1 MVPRCCASPSR
12 FLGLA
17 LAALALAAGVRPV
30 TAQAV
35 EAGGSVSGTVRGT
48 FQGTV
53 TPLPHATVDVSGP
66 GVRRS
71 VVADSLGHYE
81 IGRLPAGALR
91 LRASHPGHAPV
102 TVYVMVPAHAA
113 VMVDLE
119 LAVRPLQLPPVNVT
133 ADAHAPDSATPG
145 AEAAREGRVAAVA
158 LETGAGFADAGLA
171 EAVQSLGGNDPS
183 KPRDVLFMRG
193 STTDMKLVL
202 LDGAPVYT
210 PFHVAGL
217 MRSFD
222 PDALGRA
229 DLLVGGAPARYD
241 GGLSYILDLQT
252 RPPRRDRI
260 HASGSLDL
268 LSGRVETDG
277 PLGDHAGFLLSGRTL
292 YDLGRAALGASP
304 YGYGDILL
312 GLDADPAPSQHVR
325 ATGFWNRESVRL
337 DLPGTLGLPSGDAP
351 GEAWWS
357 NRALSLDYRARIR
370 GTVLDAMV
378 AGAGYQATLPLQR
391 TISGEGPTPAPLLA
405 SAHDDRVR
413 GNVEV
418 ARPTAGGIAR
428 FGVSFEDLRASYD
441 AVVLS
446 PDSGGTAA
454 SSRAEA
460 RSAGVYVDVSRSLSE
475 SVMLRAG
482 VRADAFQGA
491 GAVRLA
497 PRAALTWMVAPEA
510 FVTVA
515 AGRYHQNVWAGDAT
529 LEASLSTPS
538 PTDPTL
544 TSLLPVATADHVVV
558 SLDQT
563 LGQRVQ
569 LGLSGFWKAYDG
581 LPASQGSRVLNSGVD
596 LRVQRPGD
604 RATVWLGYQLS
615 WYWSGR
621 DLAGSTSDFT
631 GRQLL
636 SAGVTGYIT
645 DLLGGDVRVAY
656 GYGLPYTSVPINAN
670 SADAAR
676 ASGSGAPVIG
686 VPTLSNTDQ
695 PQASPLAGGPEENFL
710 RIDVELRAAL
720 HPTFLG
726 RRWTVHP
733 YLRVLNALD
742 RRDALFYAFQPW
754 RSPGM
759 TPLAQLPVVPVV
771 GFDWRF

>member
-1 MVPRCCASPSR
+1 MAPRRVAPPSCL
-12 FLGLA
+12 LGLA
-17 LAALALAAGVRPV
+17 LAALGTAVGGPPV
-30 TAQAV
+30 AAQATV
-35 EAGGSVSGTVRGT
+35 PGGSVSGTVRGS

-53 TPLPHATVDVSGP
+53 TPLPRATVDVWGP
-66 GVRRS
+66 GLRRTA
-71 VVADSLGHYE
+71 VADSLGRFE
-81 IGRLPAGALR
+81 IGGLPAGAVR
-91 LRASHPGHAPV
+91 LRASHPGNAPV
-102 TVYVMVPAHAA
+102 TVDVLVPAQGA
-113 VMVDLE
+113 VTVDLE
-119 LAVRPLQLPPVNVT
+119 LVARPLLLPPVNVT
-133 ADAHAPDSATPG
+133 ADTHAPDSAAPG

-158 LETGAGFADAGLA
+158 LETGTGFAEAGLT
-171 EAVQSLGGNDPS
+171 EAVRSMGGNDPS
-183 KPRDVLFMRG
+183 KPSDVLFMRG

-252 RPPRRDRI
+252 RSPRRDRL

-304 YGYGDILL
+304 YGYGDVLL
-312 GLDADPAPSQHVR
+312 GLDADPAPNQHVR

-337 DLPGTLGLPSGDAP
+337 DLPGTLGLPSGEAP
-351 GEAWWS
+351 GDAWWS
-357 NRALSLDYRARIR
+357 NRALSLTYQAHFR
-370 GTVLDAMV
+370 GAELEAVV
-378 AGAGYQATLPLQR
+378 AGAGYEATLPLQR
-391 TISGEGPTPAPLLA
+391 TISGGGPAPAPLLA
-405 SAHDDRVR
+405 NAHDDRVR

-428 FGVSFEDLRASYD
+428 FGVSFEGLRASYD

-446 PDSGGTAA
+446 PDSAGTVA
-454 SSRAEA
+454 SSRAAA
-460 RSAGVYVDVSRSLSE
+460 RSAGVYLDVSHSLSE

-482 VRADAFQGA
+482 VRADAFQGD
-491 GAVRLA
+491 GTVRLA
-497 PRAALTWMVAPEA
+497 PRAALTWMVAPQA

-529 LEASLSTPS
+529 LEASLTTPS
-538 PTDPTL
+538 LTDSAL

-563 LGQRVQ
+563 LSQRVQ

-621 DLAGSTSDFT
+621 NLAGSTSDFT

-636 SAGVTGYIT
+636 SAGVTGSLT
-645 DLLGGDVRVAY
+645 DVLGGDVRVAY

-670 SADAAR
+670 TDAAR
-676 ASGSGAPVIG
+676 ASGSGAPVVG

-695 PQASPLAGGPEENFL
+695 AQTSPLAGGPEENFL

-720 HPTFLG
+720 HPTLLG